1 MFEFV
6 TKIWNPVVGCK
17 HNCKYC
23 WARKL
28 AETKLANCWPYN
40 LPLLGSQC
48 ANGLQEPGRPYR
60 FYGCWLNEQRFKQRF
75 GEGDFVFVSDMG
87 DLFGEWVPAGYIE
100 RVCAAMRSSPLAQFL
115 LMTKNPKRYYFEI
128 QHIPWNCVLG
138 VTVESN
144 RDYPDVSRAP
154 DQSERLRRLWQLKWD
169 ANVSGRFKRFIS
181 VEPIMDFDLKPF
193 ADKLIDLEPWA
204 VAIGFDNYKC
214 GLVEPTLEKT
224 MQLIDRLEKA
234 GIKVYR
240 KSLRE
245 GGEKQ

>member
-1 MFEFV
+1 MVGRMFEFV

-40 LPLLGSQC
+40 YVQSP
-48 ANGLQEPGRPYR
+48 ERPYK
-60 FYGCWLNEQRFKQRF
+60 FYGCWLNDQRLTQRF
-75 GEGDFVFVSDMG
+75 GEGDFVFVTDMG
-87 DLFGEWVPAGYIE
+87 DLFGEWVPAEYIE
-100 RVCAAMRSSPLAQFL
+100 KVGTAIRNSPLAQFL
-115 LMTKNPKRYYFEI
+115 LLTKNPKRYYFE
-128 QHIPWNCVLG
+128 HRSIPINCILG
-138 VTVESN
+138 ATIESN

-154 DQSERLRRLWQLKWD
+154 DQSERLRRMQQLKWD
-169 ANVSGRFKRFIS
+169 TTASSYFKRFIS
-181 VEPIMDFDLKPF
+181 IEPIMDFDLKPF
-193 ADKLIDLEPWA
+193 ADKIIDIEPWA
-204 VAIGFDNYKC
+204 VAVGFDNYKC

-224 MQLIDRLEKA
+224 MQLIDCLEKA